1 MALTDKLNTA
11 YAELTQAQKVSQARA
26 LMQPIREDV
35 LRVDA
40 ELQKIADSGTFN
52 TIDAEIKAALL
63 ACWNVLKTAK
73 TGFENITVKELLD
86 WRP

>member
-11 YAELTQAQKVSQARA
+11 YAELTQAQKASQARA
-26 LMQPIREDV
+26 LIQPIREDII
-35 LRVDA
+35 RVNT
-40 ELQKIADSGTFN
+40 ELQAIADSGTFN
-52 TIDAEIKAALL
+52 TVDADIKAALI
-63 ACWNVLKTAK
+63 AAWNVLKTAK